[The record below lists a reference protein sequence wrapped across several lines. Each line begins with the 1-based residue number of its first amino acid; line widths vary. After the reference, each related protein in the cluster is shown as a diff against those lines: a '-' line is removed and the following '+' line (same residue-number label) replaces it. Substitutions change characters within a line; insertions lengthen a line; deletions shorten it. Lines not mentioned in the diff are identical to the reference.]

1 MSPGR
6 GALRPHG
13 RSGEGRGLGGRA
25 GGSPVRVTFLVGKF
39 GKHEPNWAA
48 RASGTAV
55 TKLHHRQRSRPFRD
69 VCKPQFQSSFVI
81 GNHAVALQTLRQIY
95 SILSDNVLFPSDDVH
110 FLSLRLQ
117 TSLRD
122 SFPLSFP
129 SLFQVLSPPLSSSM
143 LFHRRGMLL
152 LQLTQTSEANS

>member
-25 GGSPVRVTFLVGKF
+25 GGSLVWVTVLAGKS
-39 GKHEPNWAA
+39 EPNWVA

-55 TKLHHRQRSRPFRD
+55 TELHHRQWSRPFRD
-69 VCKPQFQSSFVI
+69 ISKPQFQSSFVR

-95 SILSDNVLFPSDDVH
+95 SILTDNVLFSSDDVH
-110 FLSLRLQ
+110 FHSLRLQ

-129 SLFQVLSPPLSSSM
+129 SLFQVLFPPLSSSM